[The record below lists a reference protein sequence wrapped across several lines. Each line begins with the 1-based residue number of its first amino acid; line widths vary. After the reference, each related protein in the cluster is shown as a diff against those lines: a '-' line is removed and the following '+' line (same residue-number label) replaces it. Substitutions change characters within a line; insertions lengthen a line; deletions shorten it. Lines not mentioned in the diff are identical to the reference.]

1 MPEGYAPLVQVI
13 DNVER
18 NHRLGIIFE
27 LAVGKGKLMVCMCDL
42 KAQDTPESRQLLTS
56 MMEYMRSGLFTPKD
70 SISAA
75 ELMMLF
81 ETNKRE
87 KEVKELRNISYD

>member
-1 MPEGYAPLVQVI
+1 
-13 DNVER
+13 
-18 NHRLGIIFE
+18 
-27 LAVGKGKLMVCMCDL
+27 MCDL

-56 MMEYMRSGLFTPKD
+56 MMEYMRSGLFKPKD